1 MMRRNGLKQNKGTTL
16 IETLAAFTVLAA
28 ILAILFHIVDFS
40 SRLRTQAVDSAR
52 LNQMFLREMYLN
64 EPDPEF
70 VSYVNYYSSVPA
82 AEVSASVNQCRFW
95 LVLDVEEGKT
105 DLQKYTDYGND
116 YDKAKN
122 NDYFYLY
129 NTAATA
135 YTCIDPLINE
145 EQLPR
150 PGALTFHYQA
160 PTPAPAPGN

>member
-1 MMRRNGLKQNKGTTL
+1 MDWINVNEKYL
-16 IETLAAFTVLAA
+16 
-28 ILAILFHIVDFS
+28 DY
-40 SRLRTQAVDSAR
+40 LRG
-52 LNQMFLREMYLN
+52 
-64 EPDPEF
+64 
-70 VSYVNYYSSVPA
+70 
-82 AEVSASVNQCRFW
+82 
-95 LVLDVEEGKT
+95 VEGRIP
-105 DLQKYTDYGND
+105 YTDYGND